1 MINVTRSSMPDFEE
15 YCEEI
20 RKMWDSHWLTN
31 MGVEHKE
38 LQRLLEEYLDCPH
51 VVLYTNGHL
60 ALENVIAA
68 MQFPAGSEVITTPF
82 TFVSTTHA
90 ITRNNL
96 VPVFCDVDPGDYTMD
111 VNKIEELIT

>member
-1 MINVTRSSMPDFEE
+1 MNDKILVTRSSMPDFEE

-20 RKMWDSHWLTN
+20 KKLWDSHWLTN
-31 MGVEHKE
+31 MGVEHKQLQAE
-38 LQRLLEEYLDCPH
+38 LETYLDCPH

-82 TFVSTTHA
+82 TFASTTHA
-90 ITRNNL
+90 IVRNGL
-96 VPVFCDVDPGDYTMD
+96 TPV
-111 VNKIEELIT
+111 L